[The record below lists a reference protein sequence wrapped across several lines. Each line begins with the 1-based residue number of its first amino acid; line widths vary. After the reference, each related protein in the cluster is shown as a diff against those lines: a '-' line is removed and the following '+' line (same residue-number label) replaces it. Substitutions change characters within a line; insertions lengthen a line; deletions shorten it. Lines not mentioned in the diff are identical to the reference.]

1 MAASSPVLTSN
12 NNKVGEAIITSTAIN
27 GSTTPQRLVAMDTP
41 PKTNQ
46 RGHNKPRCIKCG
58 NVARSRCPFQS
69 CKNCCAKAQNPCHIH
84 FLKQSSILP
93 AQPPTTTPLPEQ
105 PSTDG
110 PSTGASW
117 RLSSLRKLS
126 ATFASTMRVKKPLTR
141 KDAVNIN
148 KWRFSKLKEHV
159 EGNVEAENEA
169 FDRYTW
175 NVRLLEETF
184 STEGIIS
191 DGQST
196 LEPTSSDKFQKLVA
210 SLKVKLMGDLVSQQ
224 LRKLQGSSLVPDES
238 SPYADELDAGK
249 EHKRRKKEGEWRAE
263 RTAAFSDLIDKLSKA
278 RSEDDLK
285 PCLEMKVQ
293 LLNRSESKIDQE
305 DPEKSLLP
313 KQEPDT
319 IMDSSVYSAPKICTA
334 VHMNQVALSNIN
346 AKLSS
351 LVELAEL

>member
-1 MAASSPVLTSN
+1 MFGHRSGLVDIVMAASSPVLTSN

-210 SLKVKLMGDLVSQQ
+210 SLKVKLME
-224 LRKLQGSSLVPDES
+224 R
-238 SPYADELDAGK
+238 PYELDAGK